1 MKRIFRYAAS
11 AAIVIACIACGE
23 DDRNKVIPGG
33 GEDDPGNG
41 GTAGYVDVV
50 PAPKAFDGNKQA
62 DITYQLLV
70 YSFADSDG
78 DGWGDIRGVTSHLDY
93 LDAMGASALWLSPI
107 HPSDSY
113 HGYDVQD
120 YSAVHPKLGT
130 DSDLQELISK
140 AHEKDI
146 KIYLDYVLNH
156 SGTGNAWFKSAAS
169 SASSEYR
176 DFYVFSSSPQT
187 DISAGLIPS
196 LSSYDADKWYK
207 TSGGS
212 GTGYTGRLHFKLDWN
227 ARTIT
232 VTSTTD
238 AAQASNPDTSIDY
251 FIYYGN
257 DQIRRMYK
265 TASSVYEI
273 TLDFDSEWGFLV
285 RTSST
290 SWDNNTKWGSGT
302 GAAISLGT
310 PYTLTSTNP
319 QNIPFGAASYYYGAF
334 WSGMPDLNYG
344 DLASLETNAT
354 FNALASS
361 AKKWIDMGIDGLRLD
376 AVLYIYEKDAPTSN
390 ATFLKKWYDRCNT
403 YYKAAGG
410 KGEFYMVG
418 EAWTGT
424 DVMARYYK
432 GLPALFDFEY
442 WDRLSWALN
451 SSIGRYFTKDV
462 LNIRNICR
470 AQRSDFIEATKLT
483 NHDQTRAATQLGRSL
498 AKEKLAACVL
508 LTSPGNP
515 YIYQGEELGY
525 WGKIEAEGGA
535 DEQVR
540 TPVMWTKTGTVPSSW
555 TSASNI
561 DKNMLSAGISVEAQ
575 ESDAGSLLNVYKS
588 FAQLRNSYAS
598 LSSGEMSAHS
608 KYNDSNAS
616 DESVACWYMTSG
628 SEKMLV
634 VHNFASSAKVLDF
647 SGDKL
652 TQPVALNGTARVDG
666 GNLELGAHSSVVF
679 LQ

>member
-1 MKRIFRYAAS
+1 MKRVFLYFVSGLLSLTIS
-11 AAIVIACIACGE
+11 ACGE
-23 DDRNKVIPGG
+23 DERNKVLPSNG
-33 GEDDPGNG
+33 DGNG
-41 GTAGYVDVV
+41 ESGDYTAVTA
-50 PAPKAFDGNKQA
+50 APKTFDGNKQA

-78 DGWGDIRGVTSHLDY
+78 DGWGDIKGVTKHLDY

-130 DSDLQELISK
+130 DADLQELITK
-140 AHEKDI
+140 AHEKNI

-156 SGTGNAWFKSAAS
+156 SGAGNAWFKSASS

-176 DFYVFSSSPQT
+176 DFYVFSDSPQA
-187 DISAGLIPS
+187 DISAGKIPS
-196 LSSYDADKWYK
+196 LSGYDSGKWYK
-207 TSGGS
+207 TSSGS
-212 GTGYTGRLHFKLDWN
+212 GAGYTGRLHFKLDWS
-227 ARTIT
+227 AKTIT

-238 AAQASNPDTSIDY
+238 AAQASNSDTSVNY
-251 FIYYGN
+251 FIYYGD
-257 DQIRRMYK
+257 DQIRRLYK
-265 TASSVYEI
+265 TSSSIYEI
-273 TLDFDSEWGFLV
+273 TLDFDSSWGFLV

-290 SWDNNTKWGSGT
+290 SWDNNTKWGSAT
-302 GAAISLGT
+302 GAPISLGT
-310 PYTLTSTNP
+310 PYAITSTNP
-319 QNIPFGAASYYYGAF
+319 ENIPFGAASYYYGAF

-344 DLASLETNAT
+344 ELSSLESNAT

-361 AKKWIDMGIDGLRLD
+361 AKKWIDMGVDGLRLD
-376 AVLYIYEKDAPTSN
+376 AVLYIYEKNAPSSN
-390 ATFLKKWYDRCNT
+390 ATFLGKWYDRCNS
-403 YYKAAGG
+403 YYKAAGREG
-410 KGEFYMVG
+410 NIYMVG

-451 SSIGRYFTKDV
+451 NSTGRYFVKDV

-483 NHDQTRAATQLGRSL
+483 NHDQTRAATVLGRSL
-498 AKEKLAACVL
+498 DKEKLAACVL
-508 LTSPGNP
+508 LTSPGSP
-515 YIYQGEELGY
+515 YVYQGEELGY
-525 WGKIEAEGGA
+525 WGKIGADGGA

-540 TPVMWTKTGTVPSSW
+540 TPVKWTKTGSVPSSW

-561 DKNMLSAGISVEAQ
+561 DNNMLSSSISVEAQ
-575 ESDAGSLLNVYKS
+575 EADQHSLLNVYKA
-588 FAQLRNSYAS
+588 FTRLRNSYIS
-598 LSSGEMSAHS
+598 LASGEMSAHA

-616 DESVACWYMTSG
+616 NESIACWYMSSG

-634 VHNFASSAKVLDF
+634 IHNLASSEKTLDF

-652 TQPVALNGTARVDG
+652 DKAVALNGSAQVKG
-666 GNLELGAHSSVVF
+666 SSLKLGAYSSIVF